1 MDALFQS
8 GRIVDLIIGLMMI
21 ETAGLIA
28 YRRFSGRG
36 IAAAALLTN
45 LAAGGCLLLALRAA
59 LAGAN
64 WALIAIPVTV
74 ALPLHLLD
82 MRGRWNS

>member
-21 ETAGLIA
+21 ETAALIA
-28 YRRFSGRG
+28 YRRFTGRG
-36 IAAAALLTN
+36 IATAALLAN
-45 LAAGGCLLLALRAA
+45 MAAGGCLLLALRAA
-59 LAGAN
+59 LAGAS
-64 WALIAIPVTV
+64 WTLVAIPVAV

-82 MRGRWNS
+82 MRGRWNT

>member
-8 GRIVDLIIGLMMI
+8 GCIVNLIIGLMVI
-21 ETAGLIA
+21 ETAALIA
-28 YRRFSGRG
+28 YRRFTGRG
-36 IAAAALLTN
+36 IAAAALLAN
-45 LAAGGCLLLALRAA
+45 MAAGGCLLLALRAA

-64 WALIAIPVTV
+64 WTLVAIPVAV

-82 MRGRWNS
+82 MRSRWNT